1 MNGVIFDESKLF
13 LCDQQL
19 SIAPFDASNIEVMLF
34 ETITALDHTDVLA
47 TLAAAETAFTGYARQ
62 PVTSWAPSSLTG
74 DFHARA
80 QGSTV
85 TFDNSGVTD
94 SGSITGWAMVDTAN
108 GTVVQ
113 AGLYDT
119 PFVIAAGQ
127 SYVTTPF
134 WLFTGELSDE
144 P

>member
-13 LCDQQL
+13 LCDQQISL
-19 SIAPFDASNIEVMLF
+19 PPFDANNIEVMLF
-34 ETITALDHTDVLA
+34 ETITALSHTDVLA
-47 TLAAAETAFTGYARQ
+47 TLAAAECSFTGYARQ
-62 PVTSWAPSSLTG
+62 PVASWAASALTG

-80 QGSTV
+80 QGATV

-94 SGSITGWAMVDTAN
+94 SGSITGWAMVDVAN
-108 GTVVQ
+108 GVVVQ

-119 PFVIAAGQ
+119 PFVIAASQ
-127 SYVTTPF
+127 SYTTTPF
-134 WLFTGELSDE
+134 WLFTGEIGTE